1 MNSVI
6 DNQIEFQNKQ
16 AAVSVID
23 LNTLKALEK
32 SRTVLYACLGATS
45 PADKLIRSEI
55 NAAIT
60 AIEAVY

>member
-1 MNSVI
+1 MNAVI

-45 PADKLIRSEI
+45 PTNKQIRLDI
-55 NAAIT
+55 HAAID